1 LAAEADAGK
10 IFCCATYNLEGD
22 GALALTAHM
31 VFEQLDEIVQS
42 FPNCDLPLTKEAVK
56 KSAKLK
62 EDVYEAAKL
71 PVETTAEFVREKSDE
86 LKARRAALRARV
98 QEHEQELRALQNSHD
113 EEDESLETQQLL
125 LVQAAQVA
133 VGAISLATHQSL
145 HLSVGFTYH
154 LSI

>member
-1 LAAEADAGK
+1 MDMRNFFPAARK
-10 IFCCATYNLEGD
+10 PTATKP
-22 GALALTAHM
+22 AA
-31 VFEQLDEIVQS
+31 
-42 FPNCDLPLTKEAVK
+42 TKSVAREPVPRP